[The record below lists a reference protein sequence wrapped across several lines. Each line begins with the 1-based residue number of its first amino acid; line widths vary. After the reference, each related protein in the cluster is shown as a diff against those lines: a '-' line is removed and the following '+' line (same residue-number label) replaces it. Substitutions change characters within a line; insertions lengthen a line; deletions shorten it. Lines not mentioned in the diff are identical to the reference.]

1 MEKYRIKELI
11 AMNKSIEQEGK
22 NQKYDSINWK
32 QFYIS
37 VTALVI
43 PMALQNLINVGVTA
57 ADVAMLGRVGEKVLS
72 GASLAGQIQF
82 VMTLI
87 LFGITSG
94 ITVLTAQYWGKRDN
108 QAIEKILG
116 MGMVF
121 GVAVAIIFTIIGYF
135 FPEQAMRIFTSD
147 PEVIEEAVK
156 YLRIVCFSYVL
167 IAITQVYLYVM
178 RSIERVVIATVVYS
192 ISLGVNIGVNA
203 VLIFGL
209 FGFPKL
215 GIQGAAIGTLVARVL
230 EVTIVMFY
238 AFFKNKIVQIR
249 MRYMIRFDKLLVSD
263 YVRYAMPVIVN
274 EMIWGLGFSMHS
286 VVIGNLGSAAVAA
299 NAVTQV
305 LRQFS
310 MVVVFGISNATAIY
324 LGKTIGEGKIEETKR
339 YAKRFLVIS
348 IIAGLLGGCVILIT
362 GPIARDV
369 MTLGEESKE
378 YLDFMT
384 KVMAVY
390 VACMSVSCTTIVGIL
405 RSGGDTKFSLIVDTV
420 IMWGFSIPL
429 GALAAFVFNWG
440 VPIVY
445 VFLLTDELLKLPVA
459 LKRFYSYKWLNN
471 VTRNHK

>member
-1 MEKYRIKELI
+1 
-11 AMNKSIEQEGK
+11 MNKSIEQEGK

-215 GIQGAAIGTLVARVL
+215 GIQGAAIGTLVARIL

-348 IIAGLLGGCVILIT
+348 IIAGLLGSCVILIT

-369 MTLGEESKE
+369 MTLSEES
-378 YLDFMT
+378 
-384 KVMAVY
+384 
-390 VACMSVSCTTIVGIL
+390 
-405 RSGGDTKFSLIVDTV
+405 
-420 IMWGFSIPL
+420 
-429 GALAAFVFNWG
+429 
-440 VPIVY
+440 
-445 VFLLTDELLKLPVA
+445 
-459 LKRFYSYKWLNN
+459 
-471 VTRNHK
+471 